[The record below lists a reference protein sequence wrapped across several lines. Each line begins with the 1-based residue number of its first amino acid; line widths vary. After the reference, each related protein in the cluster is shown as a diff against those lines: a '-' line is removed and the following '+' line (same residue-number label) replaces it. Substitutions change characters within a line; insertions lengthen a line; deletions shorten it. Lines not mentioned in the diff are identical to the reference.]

1 MTNIAVVLP
10 DSYSK
15 VIVIF
20 SISMRP
26 CICEEVYSEILKYLS
41 KTPPQFKLN
50 ILYKMGYYMRKV
62 HVWKVARSSQYLA
75 RTEMKQTDVV
85 SRGWLYTLSTC
96 E

>member
-26 CICEEVYSEILKYLS
+26 CICEEVYSEILNYLS
-41 KTPPQFKLN
+41 KTPTQRDTPVDFTSLV
-50 ILYKMGYYMRKV
+50 ILHR
-62 HVWKVARSSQYLA
+62 H
-75 RTEMKQTDVV
+75 
-85 SRGWLYTLSTC
+85 
-96 E
+96 

>member
-1 MTNIAVVLP
+1 
-10 DSYSK
+10 
-15 VIVIF
+15 
-20 SISMRP
+20 
-26 CICEEVYSEILKYLS
+26 
-41 KTPPQFKLN
+41 
-50 ILYKMGYYMRKV
+50 MGMQV